1 MKEDNRMEAF
11 LILGFVAI
19 VGFGLIKNRRA
30 QVTKNFFQ
38 KLFANLLTNC

>member
-30 QVTKNFFQ
+30 
-38 KLFANLLTNC
+38 